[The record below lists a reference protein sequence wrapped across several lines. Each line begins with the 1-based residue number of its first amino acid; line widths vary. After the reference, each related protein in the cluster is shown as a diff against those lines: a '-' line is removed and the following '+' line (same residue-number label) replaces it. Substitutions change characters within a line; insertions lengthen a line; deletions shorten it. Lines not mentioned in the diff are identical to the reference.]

1 MSDLL
6 LSAETGRKEGTR
18 PSRRLRRQGKIPAV
32 VYGLDADPVAV
43 AVDWPELR
51 RCLTTEAGLNAL
63 ITLDIE
69 GTNHLSV
76 VKDIQRHPT
85 RRDVLH
91 VDFLRVTADQLIDVN
106 VPVIL
111 VGEARNV
118 TMYDGMVDQS
128 MYEMAIL
135 VKPTAVPQE
144 IIVDITDLEL
154 GATVKVA
161 DVVLPEGAESAMD
174 PDETVAIA
182 LITRSTRE
190 AIRRAEQGEAA
201 EAEGAEGAEGAD
213 EGDDGDEG
221 ESGDEG

>member
-1 MSDLL
+1 MSELL
-6 LSAETGRKEGTR
+6 LSAESGRKEGTR
-18 PSRRLRRQGKIPAV
+18 PSRRLRREGKVPGV

-43 AVDWPELR
+43 SVEWPALR
-51 RCLTTEAGLNAL
+51 KAITTEVGLNAL

-69 GTNHLSV
+69 GDRALTV
-76 VKDIQRHPT
+76 VKDLQRHPV
-85 RRDVLH
+85 RRDVIH
-91 VDFLRVTADQLIDVN
+91 VDFMRVTEDQTIDVD
-106 VPVIL
+106 VPVVL
-111 VGEARNV
+111 EGEARNV

-154 GATVKVA
+154 GATVKVS

-201 EAEGAEGAEGAD
+201 EVDGAD
-213 EGDDGDEG
+213 GADGSDEGDEG